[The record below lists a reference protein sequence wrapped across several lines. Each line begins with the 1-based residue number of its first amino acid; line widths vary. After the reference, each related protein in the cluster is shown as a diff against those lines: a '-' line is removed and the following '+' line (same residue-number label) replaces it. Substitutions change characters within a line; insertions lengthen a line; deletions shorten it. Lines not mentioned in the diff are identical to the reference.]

1 MADSASLCSKYND
14 NDQND
19 QRSSACQN
27 RFSVIWQSLQ
37 LYQNLLE
44 VLRRVPEVLR
54 LVCVFLLAD
63 ADFERPD
70 ALEPDLRLTF
80 VAAFSLSMILIP
92 LCCLYF
98 RYCSLLWRHFQS
110 FPLSFQNFYLLLFH
124 GLSQSLQPL
133 LHQKD

>member
-1 MADSASLCSKYND
+1 MIKTISATAPARTGFGHLAITAAISEP
-14 NDQND
+14 
-19 QRSSACQN
+19 
-27 RFSVIWQSLQ
+27 
-37 LYQNLLE
+37 LE

>member
-1 MADSASLCSKYND
+1 MADSASFAANTMIMI
-14 NDQND
+14 
-19 QRSSACQN
+19 RTISAAAPA
-27 RFSVIWQSLQ
+27 RTGFG
-37 LYQNLLE
+37 NLAITAAISEPLE

-63 ADFERPD
+63 VDFERPD

-98 RYCSLLWRHFQS
+98 RYYSLLWRHFQS